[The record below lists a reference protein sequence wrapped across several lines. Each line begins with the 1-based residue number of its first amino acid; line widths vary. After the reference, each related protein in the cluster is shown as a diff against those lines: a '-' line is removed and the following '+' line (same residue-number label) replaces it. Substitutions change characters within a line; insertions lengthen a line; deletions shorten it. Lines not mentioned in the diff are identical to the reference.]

1 MWVNMD
7 RQGIRG
13 VESGGLDI
21 GVSEVTPR
29 SEEEQIKTTPDNQSI
44 GVRVRFTAPVREKGK
59 RKKERKGEIKGT
71 PRQYKQECIRI
82 EKKIQGHLRGSS
94 VAHRPQ
100 AELVEWRAKL
110 RNHPCGLRPHEILT
124 GLLG

>member
-1 MWVNMD
+1 MD
-7 RQGIRG
+7 SKASG
-13 VESGGLDI
+13 VRKRRMDI

-29 SEEEQIKTTPDNQSI
+29 SEEKQIKTTPDNQSI
-44 GVRVRFTAPVREKGK
+44 GVRVRFTAPVREKV
-59 RKKERKGEIKGT
+59 KERKGERKET

-82 EKKIQGHLRGSS
+82 EKKIQGRLRGSS

-100 AELVEWRAKL
+100 AGLVEWRAKL